1 MVGKCSPI
9 ITPFCPFDPP
19 VARTKTQCQK
29 YFYLLTKIKL
39 ISKHKVQKFY
49 ILLEMIRR
57 CFHKVQKKKKER
69 SSHKHKQFQKIKHK
83 QKNLGGCFHSI
94 GQVCMLEL
102 QLNRVM
108 WWSFI
113 CKESFMCGLEEAS
126 SSKSDFVVGVCP
138 FPSSVETSTHNLFC
152 K

>member
-39 ISKHKVQKFY
+39 ISKHKVQK
-49 ILLEMIRR
+49 
-57 CFHKVQKKKKER
+57 KKKER
-69 SSHKHKQFQKIKHK
+69 SSHKHKQFQKIKRR
-83 QKNLGGCFHSI
+83 QRNLGGCFHSI

-108 WWSFI
+108 
-113 CKESFMCGLEEAS
+113 
-126 SSKSDFVVGVCP
+126 
-138 FPSSVETSTHNLFC
+138 
-152 K
+152 

>member
-57 CFHKVQKKKKER
+57 CFHKVQNKKKKKLTQAKTIRKLSAGREIWVAGFIQLIR
-69 SSHKHKQFQKIKHK
+69 Y
-83 QKNLGGCFHSI
+83 
-94 GQVCMLEL
+94 VC
-102 QLNRVM
+102 
-108 WWSFI
+108 
-113 CKESFMCGLEEAS
+113 
-126 SSKSDFVVGVCP
+126 
-138 FPSSVETSTHNLFC
+138 
-152 K
+152 

>member
-57 CFHKVQKKKKER
+57 CFHKVQKKRKREAPA
-69 SSHKHKQFQKIKHK
+69 
-83 QKNLGGCFHSI
+83 SI
-94 GQVCMLEL
+94 NNFRKLSADREIWVAVFIQLVRYVC
-102 QLNRVM
+102 
-108 WWSFI
+108 
-113 CKESFMCGLEEAS
+113 
-126 SSKSDFVVGVCP
+126 
-138 FPSSVETSTHNLFC
+138 
-152 K
+152 